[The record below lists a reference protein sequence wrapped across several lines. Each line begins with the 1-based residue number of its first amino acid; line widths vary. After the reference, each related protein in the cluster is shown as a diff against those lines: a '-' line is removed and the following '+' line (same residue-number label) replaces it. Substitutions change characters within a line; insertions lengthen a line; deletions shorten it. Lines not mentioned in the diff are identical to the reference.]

1 MSAHRKP
8 KDAITLDEYE
18 HLGVNT
24 AAFNSAG
31 LGSSG
36 HRKPKAA
43 AVLGGVD
50 QRPRLH
56 PAFAVAGVA
65 AALMAAP
72 AGAMAAA
79 MTTVP
84 HAPVNPLNPNAGFA
98 NATAMG
104 ANQLAAAAVASQTTP
119 PPAPAATTP
128 PPAVA
133 SIPAPWAHT
142 TLSALEPEGLYGSQE
157 FFNLSSTQ
165 WTNAKTI
172 VKVAYERGMSPY
184 AAVIAVATASQES
197 SLINLTTADNADS
210 LGLFQQR
217 PSMGWGTISQI
228 TTPSY
233 AANKFLSVLQSEV
246 PNYNHTGL
254 WQAAQ
259 KVQKSGYPT
268 AYAQWQ
274 LQAANIVMAIING
287 TAP

>member
-8 KDAITLDEYE
+8 KDSTIVFDEYDIPR
-18 HLGVNT
+18 VM
-24 AAFNSAG
+24 
-31 LGSSG
+31 SSG
-36 HRKPKAA
+36 HRKPKST
-43 AVLGGVD
+43 AVFGGVD
-50 QRPRLH
+50 QRTKLP

-72 AGAMAAA
+72 AGAVAAA
-79 MTTVP
+79 MTTHSP
-84 HAPVNPLNPNAGFA
+84 INSANPNAGAATATALAA
-98 NATAMG
+98 NA
-104 ANQLAAAAVASQTTP
+104 LAAAAVAPAPQLK
-119 PPAPAATTP
+119 PPAPPAQA
-128 PPAVA
+128 AVA

-165 WTNAKTI
+165 WANAKTI
-172 VKVAYERGMSPY
+172 VKVAYDRGMSPY

-197 SLINLTTADNADS
+197 SLINLTSADNADS

-217 PSMGWGTISQI
+217 PSMGWGTPSEI

-233 AANKFLSVLQSEV
+233 AANKFLTVLQSEV

-254 WQAAQ
+254 WEAAQ
-259 KVQKSGYPT
+259 QVQKSGYPT

>member
-1 MSAHRKP
+1 VSAHRKP
-8 KDAITLDEYE
+8 KDAIAFDEYE
-18 HLGVNT
+18 HLGAT
-24 AAFNSAG
+24 
-31 LGSSG
+31 SSG
-36 HRKPKAA
+36 HRKPKAS

-84 HAPVNPLNPNAGFA
+84 HAPVNPVNPNAGLA

-104 ANQLAAAAVASQTTP
+104 ATQLAAAAVAP
-119 PPAPAATTP
+119 PVVKPAPTAPAK
-128 PPAVA
+128 PAVA

-142 TLSALEPEGLYGSQE
+142 SLSALEPEGLYGSQE

-172 VKVAYERGMSPY
+172 VKVAYQRGMSPY

-197 SLINLTTADNADS
+197 SLINLTSADNADS

-217 PSMGWGTISQI
+217 PSMGWGSASEI

-259 KVQKSGYPT
+259 QVQKSGYPT

>member
-8 KDAITLDEYE
+8 KGSIEFDEYE
-18 HLGVNT
+18 YVQ
-24 AAFNSAG
+24 SSVIS
-31 LGSSG
+31 SSG

-72 AGAMAAA
+72 AAGAMTAA
-79 MTTVP
+79 MTAP
-84 HAPVNPLNPNAGFA
+84 HAPVNPVNPNVGLA
-98 NATAMG
+98 NATALT
-104 ANQLAAAAVASQTTP
+104 ASQLAAAAVASP
-119 PPAPAATTP
+119 APAKPAAPAATPATTP
-128 PPAVA
+128 AQTTVA
-133 SIPAPWAHT
+133 AIPAPWAHT

-165 WTNAKTI
+165 WANAKTI
-172 VKVAYERGMSPY
+172 VKVAYQRGMSPY

-197 SLINLTTADNADS
+197 SLINLTSADNADS

-217 PSMGWGTISQI
+217 PSMGWGTASQI
-228 TTPSY
+228 TTPTY
-233 AANKFLSVLQSEV
+233 AANKFLQVLQSEV
-246 PNYNHTGL
+246 PDYNHTGL

-259 KVQKSGYPT
+259 RVQKSGYPT

>member
-8 KDAITLDEYE
+8 KGEIAFDEYE
-18 HLGVNT
+18 Y
-24 AAFNSAG
+24 AQPDA
-31 LGSSG
+31 GSSG
-36 HRKPKAA
+36 HRKPKAS
-43 AVLGGVD
+43 AVFGGVE

-79 MTTVP
+79 MTATP
-84 HAPVNPLNPNAGFA
+84 HAPVNPINPNAAVA
-98 NATAMG
+98 NATALN
-104 ANQLAAAAVASQTTP
+104 ASQLAAAAVAP
-119 PPAPAATTP
+119 PVKPAAPAAATA

-165 WTNAKTI
+165 WANAKTI
-172 VKVAYERGMSPY
+172 VKVAYQRGMSPY

-197 SLINLTTADNADS
+197 SLINLTSADNADS

-217 PSMGWGTISQI
+217 PSMGWGTASEI
-228 TTPSY
+228 TTPTY
-233 AANKFLSVLQSEV
+233 AANKFLQVLQSEV
-246 PNYNHTGL
+246 PDYNHTGL

-259 KVQKSGYPT
+259 KVQKSGFPT